1 MTPFSLKA
9 INFEWLPILPL
20 ITVGVGAIV
29 VLMAG
34 VHVDD
39 EESEGLGWLAIALLG
54 VAFMFSLG
62 LLGQSSIAFAGAIAV
77 DSFSGFFELAIV
89 TAAAITILMS
99 LDYAVENR
107 LSGAEFYA
115 LVMFSALGMMLMAT
129 AGDLIVIF
137 LGLETMSISVYVLV
151 GLLRRDPR
159 SNEAAIKYFLLGA
172 FSTGFLLYG
181 IALIYGATGTIKLGP
196 IHTALA
202 GGSMTS
208 NLLLLLGI
216 GMMLIGFG
224 FKVAAVPFHMWT
236 PDVYEGAPTPV
247 TAFMAV
253 GVKLGAFAGFTRVF
267 LVSFAPLTAQWTDV
281 LWALAVLTMT
291 AGNLIAIVQVNIKR
305 MLAYS
310 AIAHAGYI
318 LVGMTASGPAAD
330 SAILYYLLAYAVTNL
345 GAFAV
350 VVALERRGDARDLI
364 AGYRGLATREPWLAA
379 AMALCLLSLTG
390 VPPLAGF
397 VGKFYIFSAALNK
410 GFVAL
415 VIIAVLNS
423 VVSAYYYI
431 SVIVAMYMEEG
442 GLAVSAAGARP
453 GLTAAIAFSVVATV
467 LIGVYPQPYMTAASN
482 AFHSAVTSQAFSTG
496 SSSDR

>member
-1 MTPFSLKA
+1 MSPFSLKA
-9 INFEWLPILPL
+9 INFAWLPILPL
-20 ITVGVGAIV
+20 ITVGIGAIT
-29 VLMAG
+29 VLLAG
-34 VHVDD
+34 VRVDD

-54 VAFMFSLG
+54 VAFVFTLG
-62 LLGQSSIAFAGAIAV
+62 MLGQSSLAFADAIAV
-77 DSFSGFFELAIV
+77 DSFSAFFEMMILV
-89 TAAAITILMS
+89 AAAITILMS

-107 LSGAEFYA
+107 ISGAEYYA
-115 LVMFSALGMMLMAT
+115 LVMFSALGMMLMAA
-129 AGDLIVIF
+129 AGDLIIIF
-137 LGLETMSISVYVLV
+137 LGLETMSLAVYVLA

-181 IALIYGATGTIKLGP
+181 IALIYGATGSIKLGP

-202 GGSMTS
+202 SGAMTS
-208 NLLLLLGI
+208 NHLLVLGV

-253 GVKLGAFAGFTRVF
+253 GVKLGAFAGFLRVF
-267 LVSFAPLTAQWTDV
+267 LVDFSPLAAEWTWV
-281 LWALAVLTMT
+281 LWALAALTMT
-291 AGNLIAIVQVNIKR
+291 AGNVIALVQVNIKR

-318 LVGMTASGPAAD
+318 LVGMTASGPAAG
-330 SAILYYLLAYAVTNL
+330 SAILYYLLAYAFTNL
-345 GAFAV
+345 GAFGV
-350 VVALERRGDARDLI
+350 IVALERRHDARDMI
-364 AGYRGLATREPWLAA
+364 SDYRGLATRDPWLAA

-410 GFVAL
+410 GLVGL
-415 VIIAVLNS
+415 VIVAVLNS

-442 GLAVSAAGARP
+442 GLEVASAGARP
-453 GLTAAIAFSVVATV
+453 GLTAAIAVSVLATV
-467 LIGVYPQPYMTAASN
+467 LVGVYPQPCMTAASN
-482 AFHSAVTSQAFSTG
+482 AFRSAVTSEAFHTALSIN
-496 SSSDR
+496 R